1 VVTALALV
9 AAAVWFFSFRPVVLG
24 GPASYVMVSG
34 ISMEPLYHNGDMVIL
49 RTQSHYEPGDIIAY
63 KVPADDIGAGH
74 LVIHR
79 IVGSDEK
86 GLITKG
92 DNRKGEDL
100 WRPQDSDVIGK
111 AWIHLPG
118 LGKPLSLLHA
128 PLPLAAL
135 AGAFTFYFVLTF
147 SRPKRRSETD

>member
-1 VVTALALV
+1 VVTVLALV
-9 AAAVWFFSFRPVVLG
+9 AAVVWFFSFRPVVLG

-49 RTQSHYEPGDIIAY
+49 RTQSRYEAGDIIAY

-100 WRPQDSDVIGK
+100 WRPQESDVIGK

-118 LGKPLSLLHA
+118 MGKPLSLLHA
-128 PLPLAAL
+128 PLPLAAV
-135 AGAFTFYFVLTF
+135 AGAFTVYFVLTF